1 MASFPKTKT
10 TNKEMFDVIS
20 SLKKFSNKSGI
31 GTWRAVAAKL
41 AGPASQ
47 RSQVNLSRIDK
58 YAKSG
63 ESVVVCGK
71 VLGDGNLTKKITII
85 GFNAS
90 SGALE
95 KIEKSGSKFVRISDY
110 ISKNPKDKPRIIG

>member
-1 MASFPKTKT
+1 MASFPKTRA
-10 TNKEMFDVIS
+10 TNKELFDVIS
-20 SLKKFSNKSGI
+20 NLKKFSNKSGV

-41 AGPASQ
+41 AGSASQ
-47 RSQVNLSRIDK
+47 RSQVNLSKIDRH
-58 YAKSG
+58 AKGG

-71 VLGDGNLTKKITII
+71 VLGDGNLNKKVTVI

-90 SGALE
+90 SSALE